1 MTLAATFAHDD
12 VAHSLYL
19 ETVGPFGA
27 TQPLRSLRHLDKL
40 KSGRCSLLYL
50 RLQISSRCYCT
61 ILEFWFV
68 RTLVSLEVT
77 FRLISFSGCYFT
89 SGWKTIIII
98 WPQIFVLRFDSAFQN
113 QPRSLCRVYAILD
126 SINKI
131 LVAMVTESANN
142 HLAGAKSASAS
153 FRCFQASQS
162 LTVIKLAQGGK
173 LVFRT
178 RLNKESRQTNI
189 WLGPWCIRCACRLS
203 SNAHLHVL
211 LNVVKC

>member
-1 MTLAATFAHDD
+1 MLPIRFILKLLVRLVLPNRFVRSDILTSLSLVGARYSISVCKSVHVAT
-12 VAHSLYL
+12 VLY
-19 ETVGPFGA
+19 
-27 TQPLRSLRHLDKL
+27 S
-40 KSGRCSLLYL
+40 
-50 RLQISSRCYCT
+50 
-61 ILEFWFV
+61 EFWFV

-153 FRCFQASQS
+153 FRCFWASQP
-162 LTVIKLAQGGK
+162 LAVIKLAQGGK
-173 LVFRT
+173 LVSRT
-178 RLNKESRQTNI
+178 RLNRGSRQTNI